1 MICLASLF
9 TTLKYY
15 PSQDARFR
23 DRVLRYARTVP
34 RTPGDLVVFDYHS
47 VSKQV
52 DRFEW
57 RHVADYR
64 VDPATG
70 TVEERILEHGFSPR
84 AAHAVSPV
92 HEGVKPGS
100 YAPLSQK

>member
-1 MICLASLF
+1 
-9 TTLKYY
+9 LKYY
-15 PSQDARFR
+15 PSQDGRFR

-34 RTPGDLVVFDYHS
+34 RAPGDVVLFEYHR
-47 VSKQV
+47 VAKQA
-52 DRFEW
+52 DGFEW

-64 VDPATG
+64 ADLATG
-70 TVEERILEHGFSPR
+70 IVEERILEDGFSPR

-92 HEGVKPGS
+92 HEGVTPGS